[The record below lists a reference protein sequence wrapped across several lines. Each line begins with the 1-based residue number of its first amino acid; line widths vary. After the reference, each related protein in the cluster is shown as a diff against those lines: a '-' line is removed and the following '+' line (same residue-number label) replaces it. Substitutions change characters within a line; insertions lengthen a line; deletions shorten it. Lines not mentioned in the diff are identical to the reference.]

1 MAEYLVT
8 GGAGFIGSSICE
20 ELVARGHSVCAY
32 DDLSTGKLENLRDIM
47 DRIEFMSS
55 DVRSAP
61 DLEKAMEGASY
72 VLHQAAIPS
81 VPRSIEEPLYVNDVN
96 VIGTL
101 NVLECA
107 RKQGVRRVVFASSS
121 SVYGDSETL
130 PKHEGMPCAP
140 KSPYAVTKAV
150 GEHYCALYGSVYGVP
165 VVSLRYFNIFGPRQ
179 DSASQYS
186 GVISKFASGLL
197 GGETLTVYG
206 DGHQSR
212 DFTYISNVVEANL
225 SACVS
230 PEAPG
235 RVINIGSGGRIT
247 VNDLVASLAEIT
259 GKEPDVEYSAPR
271 PGDVLHSEADIS
283 AARELLGYE
292 IRTGFKEGL
301 KKTVEWFMSAGPTG

>member
-1 MAEYLVT
+1 MAEYVVT
-8 GGAGFIGSSICE
+8 GGAGFIGSNICE

-107 RKQGVRRVVFASSS
+107 RKLGIRRVVFASSS

-150 GEHYCALYGSVYGVP
+150 GEHYCALYSSVYGVP
-165 VVSLRYFNIFGPRQ
+165 VVSLRYFNVFGPRQ

-186 GVISKFASGLL
+186 GVISKFAAGLL
-197 GGETLTVYG
+197 EGKTLTIYG
-206 DGHQSR
+206 DGRQSR
-212 DFTYISNVVEANL
+212 DFTYISDVVEANL

-230 PEAPG
+230 PKAPG
-235 RVINIGSGGRIT
+235 RVINIGAGGRIT
-247 VNDLVASLAEIT
+247 VNDLVAALAEIT
-259 GKEPDVEYSAPR
+259 GKKPDVEYAEPR

-301 KKTVEWFMSAGPTG
+301 KKTVEWFSSAGRIG